1 MYLRTCS
8 IIAQAANG
16 QTLDV
21 SFLRCRFQIKQ
32 HNVMTPQRAT
42 IKITNQ
48 NPSTAKLFVT
58 PNAEFT
64 TVTIM
69 AGYEDDG
76 SNGVLF
82 SGNIVQAIYGREN
95 PTDTLTQI
103 LASDGHQGHNYGVV
117 NKSLAA
123 GSTPMDHVNA
133 AVAAMSQ
140 YGMSL
145 GTIGASLGGLASP
158 VYPRGVALYGMARDV
173 LANIAKSKGADLSY
187 QAGVINMLG
196 PADNLPGAP
205 VLLNSQTGLI
215 GLPTQ
220 EVGGIM
226 ARSLINTN
234 IKVGG
239 LIQIDQGDIQGLLQG
254 VNADGSSNVDLNANN
269 PVLAPGQIVAD
280 GIYKVYRID
289 IDGDTRGNPWYMD
302 IAALPVGQAP
312 TSASIAARGGLGNA
326 VGQ

>member
-16 QTLDV
+16 ATLDV

-32 HNVMTPQRAT
+32 HIVQTPQRAT

-48 NPSTAKLFVT
+48 NPDTARLFVT

-69 AGYEDDG
+69 TGYQDDG
-76 SNGVLF
+76 SSGVLF

-95 PTDTLTQI
+95 PTDTMTQI

-133 AVAAMSQ
+133 AAAAMAQ
-140 YGMSL
+140 YGLSL
-145 GTIGASLGGLASP
+145 GTIGASLGGLATP

-173 LANIAKSKGADLSY
+173 LANIAKTKGADLSY
-187 QAGVINMLG
+187 QAGKINMLG
-196 PADNLPGAP
+196 PTDSLPGGP
-205 VLLNSQTGLI
+205 VKLNSTTGLI
-215 GLPTQ
+215 GMPTQ
-220 EVGGIM
+220 EIGGIM

-239 LIQIDQGDIQGLLQG
+239 LVQINQADIQGLLQG
-254 VNADGSSNVDLNANN
+254 VNPDGSSNVALNSTQVGSIA
-269 PVLAPGQIVAD
+269 AD
-280 GIYKVYRID
+280 GIYKVFKID

-312 TSASIAARGGLGNA
+312 TSASIAAGAGLGNA